1 VFGAGRSIENPVIVG
16 SIKTNLGHMEAASG
30 MAGVMK
36 AVLALEKGVIP
47 PNLNFEHPNPAID
60 MAAWR
65 VTVCG

>member
-47 PNLNFEHPNPAID
+47 PNLNFELPNPVID